1 MDWLIAVAVLG
12 LLAGLLW
19 LGWRALQHADERLR
33 RIYNEELDR

>member
-1 MDWLIAVAVLG
+1 VGWLIAVAVLV

-19 LGWRALQHADERLR
+19 LGWRALKRADDRLR